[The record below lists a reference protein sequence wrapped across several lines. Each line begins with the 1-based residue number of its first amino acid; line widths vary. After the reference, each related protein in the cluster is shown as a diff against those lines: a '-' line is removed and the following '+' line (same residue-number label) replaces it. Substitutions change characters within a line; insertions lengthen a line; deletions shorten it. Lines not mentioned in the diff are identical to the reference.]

1 MAKKLYIVFSMIAAL
16 SAVSVAQAGSPTE
29 IEGCTTVDA
38 ATAEDLFH
46 RRVPFVDVRS
56 DGEYD
61 AGHIPGAVHLSS
73 TFGDSELAQ
82 IARRNQEIVVYCD
95 GPTCSRSSK
104 ACKMAG
110 SAGFKKAYYFRD
122 GYPGWKAAGYPSE

>member
-1 MAKKLYIVFSMIAAL
+1 VAKKLYIVLSMIAAL
-16 SAVSVAQAGSPTE
+16 FAVGVAQAGSPAE
-29 IEGCTTVDA
+29 VEGCTTVDA

-56 DGEYD
+56 VHEYD
-61 AGHIPGAVHLSS
+61 TGHIPGAVHLSS
-73 TFGDSELAQ
+73 TFGESELAQ
-82 IARRNQEIVVYCD
+82 IAIRNQEIVIYCD

-110 SAGFKKAYYFRD
+110 SSGYKNVYYFRD